1 MTCTNCVLHAPAVH
15 ASYIAGKATKQVV
28 CSLSCCYV
36 ASVLS
41 GDSQMLGGGG
51 LLDGTDP
58 DLDGSEAHMD
68 EDGREEAGTTR
79 ERSPSETA
87 PDGDDFC
94 MPGDEADPASVRVHT
109 AERTSGSFTQCFDVY
124 SSA

>member
-1 MTCTNCVLHAPAVH
+1 
-15 ASYIAGKATKQVV
+15 
-28 CSLSCCYV
+28 
-36 ASVLS
+36 
-41 GDSQMLGGGG
+41 MLGGGG

-58 DLDGSEAHMD
+58 ELDGSEAQMD

-94 MPGDEADPASVRVHT
+94 MPGDEAAPASVRVHT
-109 AERTSGSFTQCFDVY
+109 GNTASHSISTCIHRHRCGYNRQV
-124 SSA
+124 